1 VGLGCYGDSMFT
13 KQEKE
18 YLKTLVKHQLEMLQ
32 KENKTIIENPA
43 PQFVAAEEQFQH
55 FFEGSDKK
63 NGIKWQTIQQKKKSY
78 NRNISNCR

>member
-1 VGLGCYGDSMFT
+1 MGLGCYGDSMFT

-43 PQFVAAEEQFQH
+43 PQFVAAEEQFEH
-55 FFEGSDKK
+55 FLKDLIKK
-63 NGIKWQTIQQKKKSY
+63 ME
-78 NRNISNCR
+78 